1 MPAAD
6 AEIEEAMEEG
16 IDIQYL
22 AAPVSIQ
29 VDGDRLQSL
38 RLLRMALGEPD
49 ASGRRR
55 PVPVDGSEFDVPVDT
70 IISAV
75 GQYSDTKLLSGVP
88 GLVDEKGNLKA
99 DVDTGRTEIPG
110 VFAAGDLLTG
120 TDVAIRAI
128 AGGKHAA
135 RAALAYMEGRTYQR
149 PKEFLSKKSDFK
161 EPVAADFS
169 DTPRAPRAHPVV
181 MEPERRKRSFAEI
194 ESTLV
199 AEAARAEA
207 ERCLECGCQDVR
219 ECALKQHAT
228 EYDAVAKRFLG
239 EVAVHPID
247 ESHPFISRDPSK
259 CVLCGRC
266 IRICLDVQGIGVFG
280 YIYRGFASVVA
291 PSFGIPFG
299 EDQTCISC
307 GQCVS
312 ACPVGALTEKLPAR
326 KSVPLLENTVEGTCT
341 RCSVGCGIDYRWH
354 GSLFTRVTER
364 YEAPNNGK
372 LCKKGKF
379 GHEFLNDPLP
389 APIDLAETRVR
400 LGRALAKARRP
411 VMRISPYLSGEAIDA
426 FLEAASRRGIPVRAA
441 GLDDLDP
448 RWAQLAAGKPA
459 GCTDDPRQL
468 VLLIGDIGA
477 TNNVAFTDA
486 YRRRRKGT
494 ADLWIA
500 GHDDE
505 TCRRAATR
513 VLPDVRAA
521 LTEALA
527 AGSPVE
533 VWVNPEAAP
542 AGALDSLL
550 GVRERLTIHLLWNSR
565 NAGYLFARQ
574 TPLKKPADLY
584 LDVGVEETTNGARR
598 IAWGKKRGDE
608 DVFIPLSRELW
619 IQGRSHP
626 TGMPATTS
634 GAIDLE
640 AVKKAA
646 ALLG

>member
-1 MPAAD
+1 
-6 AEIEEAMEEG
+6 
-16 IDIQYL
+16 
-22 AAPVSIQ
+22 
-29 VDGDRLQSL
+29 
-38 RLLRMALGEPD
+38 
-49 ASGRRR
+49 
-55 PVPVDGSEFDVPVDT
+55 VDT

-477 TNNVAFTDA
+477 TNNVAFTEA